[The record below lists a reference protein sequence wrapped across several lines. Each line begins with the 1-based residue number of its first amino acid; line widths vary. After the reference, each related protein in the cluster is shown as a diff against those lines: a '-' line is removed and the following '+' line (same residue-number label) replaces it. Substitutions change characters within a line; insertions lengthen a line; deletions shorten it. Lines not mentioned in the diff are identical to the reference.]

1 MQTYFVHLP
10 ILKFYSM
17 KNCFLWVAIPLA
29 IFASCGDELEN
40 QNGQS
45 KEDVIPEDIT
55 VDCEEMSTSY
65 GETNGYDYVDLG
77 LPSGNLWATM
87 NMGASAIQDYGDLY
101 EWAELVP
108 QETPIDY
115 NKYYMVPEDRSKEGY
130 IKYVSQEDERS
141 SGCDGFTDDKITLE
155 LSDDAVHQKM
165 KGSWRIPTKCDWLE
179 LDACCELSY
188 CTYKGVAGVK
198 YTAKNGQW
206 IFFPKAGT
214 MNDDGRILDG
224 KQGNYWSSSLVENYG
239 STAWS
244 VSFFNDWYSISG
256 TFRINCLSLRGV
268 CPTK

>member
-1 MQTYFVHLP
+1 
-10 ILKFYSM
+10 M
-17 KNCFLWVAIPLA
+17 KRIFMWLAFPFALFL
-29 IFASCGDELEN
+29 SCGDEMEDQN
-40 QNGQS
+40 QKHQD
-45 KEDVIPEDIT
+45 ETIQEDIT
-55 VDCEEMSTSY
+55 VNCQEMCATL

-115 NKYYMVPEDRSKEGY
+115 NKYYMIPEDRSKEGY

-206 IFFPKAGT
+206 IFFPKAGA